1 MTFPSRATGHTNLE
15 AEIVLEQRGSNLT
28 DVGNEVRD
36 SSTDRQLTGM
46 AGEFLVVGQLFKRE
60 MQASLTIGNAKGVDV
75 LAFNPATGR
84 QFVVEVKTV
93 RTPNSFIIK
102 AARVLATHVY
112 VFVVL
117 NAPGEQEDFYIVPGA
132 DIAADLGGFFGGS
145 LKYAE
150 RQAINRGPLAKY
162 KDNWKAF
169 DC

>member
-1 MTFPSRATGHTNLE
+1 MP
-15 AEIVLEQRGSNLT
+15 EIEQAIR
-28 DVGNEVRD
+28 E
-36 SSTDRQLTGM
+36 SSDKQLTGM

-60 MQASLTIGNAKGVDV
+60 IQASLTIGNAKGVDV

-102 AARVLATHVY
+102 SARIRSTHVY

-117 NAPGEQEDFYIVPGA
+117 NSPGVPEDFYIVPGA
-132 DIAADLGGFFGGS
+132 DIAADLNGFFGGS
-145 LKYAE
+145 LKYTE

-162 KDNWKAF
+162 RGNWKAF
-169 DC
+169 EE